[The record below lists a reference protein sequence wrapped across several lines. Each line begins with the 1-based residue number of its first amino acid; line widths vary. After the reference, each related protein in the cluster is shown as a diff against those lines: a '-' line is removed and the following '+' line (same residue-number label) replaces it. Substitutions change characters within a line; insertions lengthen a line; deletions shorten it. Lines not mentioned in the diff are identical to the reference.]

1 MGTGSSCRAVSRADV
16 AGKPVTDAE
25 RQEKVAA
32 WRGVAE
38 HHRHTG
44 ERLWVTVAEY
54 GELVRL
60 KLASDPLRI
69 EDHTSDLFGV
79 PMDVVT

>member
-1 MGTGSSCRAVSRADV
+1 M
-16 AGKPVTDAE
+16 TDTE
-25 RQEKVAA
+25 RIRLTAA

-44 ERLWVTVAEY
+44 ERLWVTASEY
-54 GELVRL
+54 AELVRL
-60 KLASDPLRI
+60 TLACDPLRV
-69 EDHTSDLFGV
+69 DGYSADLFGV

>member
-1 MGTGSSCRAVSRADV
+1 M
-16 AGKPVTDAE
+16 TDAE
-25 RQEKVAA
+25 RIQRTAA

-54 GELVRL
+54 AELVRL

-69 EDHTSDLFGV
+69 EDHSDSLFGV
-79 PMDVVT
+79 PMDVGP